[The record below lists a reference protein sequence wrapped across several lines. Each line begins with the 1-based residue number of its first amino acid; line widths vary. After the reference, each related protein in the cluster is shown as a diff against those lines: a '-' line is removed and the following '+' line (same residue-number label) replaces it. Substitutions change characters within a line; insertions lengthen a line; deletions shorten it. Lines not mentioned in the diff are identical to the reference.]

1 MKQILFF
8 LALTS
13 LLFGAEVI
21 KQQSE
26 KKEVKVNSDIQ
37 DYLTSIYK
45 KSNKIVAKIDGRV
58 IKQKDVVKQA
68 SLKLQKTFMH
78 SKISKE
84 KQEEYN
90 KKALKEL
97 IDKEVL
103 YAYAKKN
110 NILVKK
116 EKIDEI
122 KNSIIEKFASK
133 EEFENFIEKK
143 GYSKESLEREIDVGE
158 SMVIIYEEKIK
169 TELTDE
175 DLKKYYEKNKYK
187 FKRPIAK
194 KIQIITVNIDP
205 TKKDSIKTARKKIM
219 EAYELVKDGKDFGD
233 IAVKYSEDMY
243 RIKGGH
249 LGFVH
254 KGTYDYLD
262 RTAFDL
268 KGNVLSEV
276 FQEDILF
283 YFYKILDTKPELQF
297 KFDDV
302 KEKLKKDLKK
312 RLEKEKLDNIISTQK
327 KIMKIELFK

>member
-13 LLFGAEVI
+13 VLFGAEVI
-21 KQQSE
+21 KKQSE
-26 KKEVKVNSDIQ
+26 KKQVKVNKEVE
-37 DYLTSIYK
+37 DYLTSK
-45 KSNKIVAKIDGRV
+45 NKELSKIVAKINGIV
-58 IKQKDVVKQA
+58 IKQSDVIKQA
-68 SLKLQKTFMH
+68 SSKLQKTFRH

-84 KQEEYN
+84 KQKEYN
-90 KKALKEL
+90 KKALEELIEKEL
-97 IDKEVL
+97 L

-116 EKIDEI
+116 EKIDEL
-122 KNSIIEKFASK
+122 KNSIIEKFKSK
-133 EEFENFIEKK
+133 EEFDIFIKKK
-143 GYSKESLEREIDVGE
+143 GYTEESIVREIDVGE
-158 SMVIIYEEKIK
+158 SMVLIYDQKIK
-169 TELTDE
+169 TELTDD
-175 DLKKYYEKNKYK
+175 DLKKYYDENTYK

-194 KIQIITVNIDP
+194 KIQIITVHIDP
-205 TKKDSIKTARKKIM
+205 TRKDSIETARKKIT
-219 EAYELVKDGKDFGD
+219 EAYELVKGGKDFGD
-233 IAVKYSEDMY
+233 IAVKYSQDMY

-254 KGTYDYLD
+254 KGTNENLD
-262 RTAFDL
+262 KTAFDL

-276 FQEDILF
+276 FQEEIQF

-312 RLEKEKLDNIISTQK
+312 RMEKENYDNIISSQK
-327 KIMKIELFK
+327 KIMKVELF